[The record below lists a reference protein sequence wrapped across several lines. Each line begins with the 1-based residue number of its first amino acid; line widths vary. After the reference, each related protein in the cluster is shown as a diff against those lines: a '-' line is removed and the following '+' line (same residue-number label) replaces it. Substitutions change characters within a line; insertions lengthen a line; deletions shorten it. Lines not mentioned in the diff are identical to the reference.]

1 MIASTLLAMGLSA
14 SLAASLPASSVSQAK
29 AALLESHGEVQ
40 RARIERGV
48 DQAASLWRASDGDGE
63 AFVAFA
69 KENFASDPKVLDGL
83 LVRFEE
89 NLESLDGHM
98 LEIGR
103 DLSRRTVIEMGPIL
117 PVDRLFGAWEPAAH
131 VGEDLFAQ
139 KIAFV
144 ALLNF
149 PLSTLEERL
158 DKGGAWTRRQWAESR
173 LARRFETRVP
183 ADVQQGIAKA
193 YADAELYIAE
203 YNVWMHHVVDAKG
216 TRLWPKGLKL
226 LSHWNLRD
234 EIKANYA
241 AKDGLP
247 KQRLVARVM
256 DRIVTQTIPA
266 AVVDNPTVDWDPVTN
281 AVTAAPP
288 AEVETGGRPKSVSA
302 EREPDTRYARLLAC
316 YRAARAADPYSPTE
330 PTLMRRR
337 FDVDRE
343 IPEAR
348 VEALFTGIL
357 TSPLVPR
364 VAAVIEKRL
373 GRRLEPFD
381 VWYDG
386 FRPRADHPE
395 AELDAL
401 TRARYP
407 TADAYK
413 ADLPRLFEGL
423 GFTKDKARW
432 LADRIVVDP
441 SRGSGHALGAQRK
454 GDFPHLRTRVE
465 PGGMDYKGYNIAV
478 HEMGHNVEQLFS
490 LYEVD
495 HWLLAGVPNN
505 AFTEALAFVFQA
517 RDLELL
523 GLPAPGVGAKRL
535 KALNELWQ
543 TWEIAGPALVDMRVW
558 HWMYDHPDATP
569 AALKDAA
576 VAISRDVWNR
586 YYAPVLGGKDATLPG
601 IYSHMVGYFL
611 YLPDYV
617 LGHLIA
623 NQVEERFEK
632 SGRPLGE
639 EFERVAKFGS
649 LTPDLW
655 MKNATGEPL
664 SAAPMFRAAE
674 AALETE
680 EKK

>member
-1 MIASTLLAMGLSA
+1 MIASTLFAMGLSA
-14 SLAASLPASSVSQAK
+14 LAASLPASTVSQAK
-29 AALLESHGEVQ
+29 TGLLGMHGEAQ

-48 DQAASLWRASDGDGE
+48 DQAASLWRAADGDGA
-63 AFVAFA
+63 AFALFA
-69 KENFASDPKVLDGL
+69 KENFASDPQILDGL
-83 LVRFEE
+83 LLRFEE

-103 DLSRRTVIEMGPIL
+103 DLSRRTVVETGPIL
-117 PVDRLFGAWEPAAH
+117 PVDRLFGAWEPSAH
-131 VGEDLFAQ
+131 ASEDLFAQ

-158 DKGGAWTRRQWAESR
+158 EKGEAWSRRRWAEAR
-173 LARRFETRVP
+173 LAHRFETRVP
-183 ADVQQGIAKA
+183 ADVAQGIAKA
-193 YADAELYIAE
+193 AADAELYIAE

-241 AKDGLP
+241 SKDGLA
-247 KQRLVARVM
+247 KQRVIAKVM

-266 AVVDNPTVDWDPVTN
+266 SVVDNPTVDWDPFTN
-281 AVTAAPP
+281 AVAAAPA
-288 AEVETGGRPKSVSA
+288 AEVETGGRPKRAAA
-302 EREPDTRYARLLAC
+302 EREPDTRYERLLAC
-316 YRAARAADPYSPTE
+316 FRAARAADPYSPTE
-330 PTLMRRR
+330 PTLIRRR

-343 IPEAR
+343 IPEPR
-348 VEALFTGIL
+348 VEALFTEIL
-357 TSPLVPR
+357 TSPLIPR
-364 VAAVIEKRL
+364 IAAVIEKRL

-386 FRPRADHPE
+386 FRPRAQHPE

-401 TRARYP
+401 TKAKYP
-407 TADAYK
+407 TAEAYK

-423 GFTKDKARW
+423 GFTSAKAHW

-495 HWLLAGVPNN
+495 HWLLAGVPNT

-517 RDLELL
+517 RDLTLL
-523 GLPAPGVGAKRL
+523 GLPGPGAEAKSL

-569 AALKDAA
+569 VALRDAA
-576 VAISRDVWNR
+576 VAISREVWNR
-586 YYAPVLGGKDATLPG
+586 YYAAVLGGRDATLPG
-601 IYSHMVGYFL
+601 IYSHMVGYYL

-623 NQVEERFEK
+623 NQVEESFEK

-639 EFERVAKFGS
+639 EFERVARYGS
-649 LTPDLW
+649 VTPDLW
-655 MKNATGEPL
+655 MKNATGAPL
-664 SAAPMFRAAE
+664 SAKPMFRAAE
-674 AALETE
+674 TALEAE
-680 EKK
+680 GKK

>member
-1 MIASTLLAMGLSA
+1 MIATTLLAAVLSA
-14 SLAASLPASSVSQAK
+14 SALSQARS
-29 AALLESHGEVQ
+29 ALLALHGEAQ
-40 RARIERGV
+40 RARITRGV
-48 DQAASLWRASDGDGE
+48 DQAAALWRATDGDGD

-69 KENFASDPKVLDGL
+69 KENFASDPAVLDGL
-83 LVRFEE
+83 LLRFEE

-98 LEIGR
+98 AEINR

-117 PVDRLFGAWEPAAH
+117 PVDRLFGAWDPAAH
-131 VGEDLFAQ
+131 AGEDLFAQ

-149 PLSTLEERL
+149 PLSTLAERL
-158 DKGGAWTRRQWAESR
+158 ENGSAWSRRQWAEAR
-173 LARRFETRVP
+173 LAGRFETRVP
-183 ADVQQGIAKA
+183 ADVAQGIAKA

-203 YNVWMHHVVDAKG
+203 YNVWMHHVRDG
-216 TRLWPKGLKL
+216 NGRRPWPKGVKF

-241 AKDGLP
+241 SKDGLP
-247 KQRLVARVM
+247 KQRLVAKVM

-266 AVVDNPTVDWDPVTN
+266 AVVDNPAVDWDPFTN

-288 AEVETGGRPKSVSA
+288 SEVESGGRPKPASP
-302 EREPDTRYARLLAC
+302 EREPDTRYARLLEC
-316 YRAARAADPYSPTE
+316 YRAARAADPYAPTE
-330 PTLMRRR
+330 PTLVRRR

-348 VEALFTGIL
+348 VEALFGEIL
-357 TSPLVPR
+357 ASPLVPR
-364 VAAVIEKRL
+364 IAAVIGKRL
-373 GRRLEPFD
+373 GRKLEPFD

-386 FRPRADHPE
+386 FRPRAQHPE

-401 TRARYP
+401 TRKRYP
-407 TADAYK
+407 TAEAYK

-423 GFTKDKARW
+423 GFTSEKARW
-432 LADRIVVDP
+432 LAERIVVDP
-441 SRGSGHALGAQRK
+441 ARGSGHALGARMK

-495 HWLLAGVPNN
+495 HWLLSGVPNN

-523 GLPAPGVGAKRL
+523 GLPGPGAEAKRL

-558 HWMYDHPDATP
+558 HWMYDHPEATP
-569 AALKDAA
+569 AALKDAT

-623 NQVEERFEK
+623 NQVEERFEQ

-655 MKNATGEPL
+655 MMNATGERL
-664 SAAPMFRAAE
+664 SAGPMFRAAE
-674 AALETE
+674 AALESE

>member
-1 MIASTLLAMGLSA
+1 MITSTLLAVALSA
-14 SLAASLPASSVSQAK
+14 AAVTQAK
-29 AALLESHGEVQ
+29 SALLEMHGEAQ

-48 DQAASLWRASDGDGE
+48 DQAASLWRVSDGDAA

-69 KENFASDPKVLDGL
+69 KENFTSDPKTLDALFG
-83 LVRFEE
+83 RFEA

-98 LEIGR
+98 HEIGR
-103 DLSRRTVIEMGPIL
+103 DLASQTVIERGPIL

-131 VGEDLFAQ
+131 VSEDLFEQ

-158 DKGGAWTRRQWAESR
+158 GKGDGWTRRQWAEAR
-173 LARRFETRVP
+173 LAQRFESRVP
-183 ADVQQGIAKA
+183 ADVAQGVAKA

-203 YNVWMHHVVDAKG
+203 YNVWMHHLVDEKG
-216 TRLWPKGLKL
+216 VRLWPKGLKL

-241 AKDGLP
+241 DAGPDALARQRTIAK
-247 KQRLVARVM
+247 VM

-266 AVVDNPTVDWDPVTN
+266 AVVDNPSVDWNPFTN
-281 AVTAAPP
+281 AVAAAPA
-288 AEVETGGRPKSVSA
+288 AEVEDRGRKALKADPA
-302 EREPDTRYARLLAC
+302 PEPDTRYARLLQC
-316 YRAARAADPYSPTE
+316 FTAAKAADPYHPTE
-330 PTLMRRR
+330 PTLIRRR

-348 VEALFTGIL
+348 VEALFTEIL
-357 TSPLVPR
+357 SSPLVPR

-386 FRPRADHPE
+386 FRPRAAYPE
-395 AELDAL
+395 AQLDAL
-401 TRARYP
+401 TKKKYP
-407 TADAYK
+407 TADSYK
-413 ADLPRLFEGL
+413 ADLPRLFADL
-423 GFTKDKARW
+423 GFTPEKARW

-441 SRGSGHALGAQRK
+441 SRGSGHALGAERR
-454 GDFPHLRTRVE
+454 GDLPHLRTRVE

-495 HWLLAGVPNN
+495 DWLLRGVPNT

-517 RDLELL
+517 RDLTLL
-523 GLPAPGVGAKRL
+523 GLPGPDAEAKRL

-543 TWEIAGPALVDMRVW
+543 TWEITGPAFVDMKVW

-569 AALKDAA
+569 AALREAT
-576 VAISRDVWNR
+576 VAISREVWNR

-601 IYSHMVGYFL
+601 IYSHMVGYSL

-623 NQVEERFEK
+623 NQVEERFAT
-632 SGRPLGE
+632 SGKPLGE
-639 EFERVAKFGS
+639 EFERVARFGS
-649 LTPDLW
+649 VTPDLW

-664 SAAPMFRAAE
+664 SAAPLFRGAERALAAGR
-674 AALETE
+674 
-680 EKK
+680 

>member
-1 MIASTLLAMGLSA
+1 MIASTLLAAVLSA
-14 SLAASLPASSVSQAK
+14 SVLSQATTE
-29 AALLESHGEVQ
+29 LVQMHGESQ
-40 RARIERGV
+40 RPRVTRGV
-48 DQAASLWRASDGDGE
+48 DQAASLWRASDGDGD

-83 LVRFEE
+83 LERFEE

-98 LEIGR
+98 HEIGR
-103 DLSRRTVIEMGPIL
+103 DLARRTVIETGPIL
-117 PVDRLFGAWEPAAH
+117 PVDRLFGAWDPAAH
-131 VGEDLFAQ
+131 AGEDLFAQ

-158 DKGGAWTRRQWAESR
+158 GKGGDWTRKQWAEAR
-173 LARRFETRVP
+173 LASRFETRIP
-183 ADVQQGIAKA
+183 ADVRQGLSQAE
-193 YADAELYIAE
+193 ADAELYIAQ

-216 TRLWPKGLKL
+216 ARLWTKGLKL

-241 AKDGLP
+241 SKDGFA
-247 KQRLVARVM
+247 KQRAIAKVM

-266 AVVDNPTVDWDPVTN
+266 AAVDNPAVDWDPFTN
-281 AVTAAPP
+281 AVTPAPP
-288 AEVETGGRPKSVSA
+288 SEVEAGGRPKSA
-302 EREPDTRYARLLAC
+302 GGEREPDTRYARLLAC
-316 YRAARAADPYSPTE
+316 FKAARAVDPYTPVTPS
-330 PTLMRRR
+330 LIRRR
-337 FDVDRE
+337 FEVDRE

-348 VEALFTGIL
+348 VEALFTEIL
-357 TSPLVPR
+357 TSPLIPR
-364 VAAVIEKRL
+364 IASVIQKRL

-386 FRPRADHPE
+386 FRPRSQYPE

-401 TRARYP
+401 TKARYP
-407 TADAYK
+407 SAAAYK
-413 ADLPRLFEGL
+413 ADMPRLFAGL
-423 GFTKDKARW
+423 GFTSEKARW

-441 SRGSGHALGAQRK
+441 ARGSGHAMPAVRK
-454 GDFPHLRTRVE
+454 GDVPHLRTRVE

-495 HWLLAGVPNN
+495 HWLLSRVPNT

-523 GLPAPGVGAKRL
+523 GLPGPDAEAKRL

-569 AALKDAA
+569 AALKDAT

-586 YYAPVLGGKDATLPG
+586 YYAPVLGGRDATLPG

-623 NQVEERFEK
+623 NQVEEHFEK

-639 EFERVAKFGS
+639 EFERVARFGS
-649 LTPDLW
+649 VTPDLW
-655 MKNATGEPL
+655 MKNATGGPL
-664 SAAPMFRAAE
+664 SARPMFRAAE
-674 AALETE
+674 AALEA

>member
-1 MIASTLLAMGLSA
+1 MIASTLFAMGLSA
-14 SLAASLPASSVSQAK
+14 LAASLPAPAVSQAK
-29 AALLESHGEVQ
+29 AELLGKHGEAQ
-40 RARIERGV
+40 RARIDRGV
-48 DQAASLWRASDGDGE
+48 EQAASLWRAGDGDGA

-69 KENFASDPKVLDGL
+69 KENFASDPQVLDGL
-83 LVRFEE
+83 LLRFEE

-98 LEIGR
+98 HEIGR
-103 DLSRRTVIEMGPIL
+103 DLSRRTVIETGPIL

-131 VGEDLFAQ
+131 VAEDVFEQ

-158 DKGGAWTRRQWAESR
+158 ERGDAWTRRQWAEAR

-183 ADVQQGIAKA
+183 ADVAQGIAKA

-216 TRLWPKGLKL
+216 ARLWPKGLKL

-241 AKDGLP
+241 SKDGLAR
-247 KQRLVARVM
+247 QRVIAKVM

-266 AVVDNPTVDWDPVTN
+266 AVVDNPTVDWDPFTN
-281 AVTAAPP
+281 VVTAAPA
-288 AEVETGGRPKSVSA
+288 AEVETGGRPKPAGA
-302 EREPDTRYARLLAC
+302 EREPDTRYERLLAC
-316 YRAARAADPYSPTE
+316 YRAAHAADPYSPSE
-330 PTLMRRR
+330 PTLIRRR

-348 VEALFTGIL
+348 VEALFTEIL
-357 TSPLVPR
+357 TSPLIPR
-364 VAAVIEKRL
+364 IASVIEKRL

-386 FRPRADHPE
+386 FRPRAQHPE
-395 AELDAL
+395 SELDAL
-401 TRARYP
+401 TKAKYP

-423 GFTKDKARW
+423 GFTRDKARW

-441 SRGSGHALGAQRK
+441 SRGSGHALGAERK

-517 RDLELL
+517 RDLQLL
-523 GLPAPGVGAKRL
+523 GLPGPGVEAKSL

-543 TWEIAGPALVDMRVW
+543 TLEIAGPALVDMRVW

-569 AALKDAA
+569 AALKDAT
-576 VAISRDVWNR
+576 VAISREVWNR
-586 YYAPVLGGKDATLPG
+586 FYAPVLGGKDATLPG

-623 NQVEERFEK
+623 NQVEESFEK

-639 EFERVAKFGS
+639 EFERVARYGS
-649 LTPDLW
+649 VTPDLW
-655 MKNATGEPL
+655 MKNATGAPL
-664 SAAPMFRAAE
+664 SAKPMFRAAE
-674 AALETE
+674 TALEAE
-680 EKK
+680 GKK

>member
-1 MIASTLLAMGLSA
+1 MISATLIVAVLSA
-14 SLAASLPASSVSQAK
+14 SAVSQAK
-29 AALLESHGEVQ
+29 TELLGVHGESQ

-48 DQAASLWRASDGDGE
+48 DQTASLWRASDGDGA
-63 AFVAFA
+63 AFALFA

-98 LEIGR
+98 AEIGR

-117 PVDRLFGAWEPAAH
+117 PVDRLFGAWEPSSH

-149 PLSTLEERL
+149 PLSTLEERIE
-158 DKGGAWTRRQWAESR
+158 KGGTWTRRQWAEAR

-183 ADVQQGIAKA
+183 ADVAQGLTQA

-203 YNVWMHHVVDAKG
+203 YNVFMHHVVDAKG

-241 AKDGLP
+241 AKDGFA
-247 KQRLVARVM
+247 KQRVVAKVM

-266 AVVDNPTVDWDPVTN
+266 AVVDNPAVDWDPFTN

-288 AEVETGGRPKSVSA
+288 AEVEAGGRHKPA
-302 EREPDTRYARLLAC
+302 GGEREPDTRYERLLAC
-316 YRAARAADPYSPTE
+316 FRAARAADPYSPTE
-330 PTLMRRR
+330 PTLIRRR

-348 VEALFTGIL
+348 VEALFTEIL
-357 TSPLVPR
+357 TSPLIPR
-364 VAAVIEKRL
+364 IAAVIEKRL
-373 GRRLEPFD
+373 GRKLEPFD

-386 FRPRADHPE
+386 FRPRAEHSE
-395 AELDAL
+395 GELDAL
-401 TRARYP
+401 TKARYP
-407 TADAYK
+407 TAEAYK
-413 ADLPRLFEGL
+413 TDLPRLFEGL

-454 GDFPHLRTRVE
+454 GDLPHLRTRVE

-495 HWLLAGVPNN
+495 HWLLAGVPNA

-517 RDLELL
+517 RDLQLL
-523 GLPAPGVGAKRL
+523 GLAAPGAESKRL
-535 KALNELWQ
+535 RALNELWQ

-639 EFERVAKFGS
+639 EFERVSKFGS
-649 LTPDLW
+649 VTPDLW

-664 SAAPMFRAAE
+664 SVRPMFRAAE
-674 AALETE
+674 AALEA

>member
-1 MIASTLLAMGLSA
+1 MIVSTLLAVALSA
-14 SLAASLPASSVSQAK
+14 SSASQAK
-29 AALLESHGEVQ
+29 ADLLAAHGEAQ

-48 DQAASLWRASDGDGE
+48 DQAASLWRAADGDGA

-69 KENFASDPKVLDGL
+69 RENFASDPKVLDGL
-83 LVRFEE
+83 LLRFEE
-89 NLESLDGHM
+89 NLESLDGYM
-98 LEIGR
+98 LEVGR
-103 DLSRRTVIEMGPIL
+103 DLSRRTVIEMGPIF

-131 VGEDLFAQ
+131 TGEDLFAQ

-158 DKGGAWTRRQWAESR
+158 DEGGTWTRRQWAESR

-183 ADVQQGIAKA
+183 ADVAQGIAKA

-241 AKDGLP
+241 SKDGFG
-247 KQRLVARVM
+247 KQRLIAKVM

-266 AVVDNPTVDWDPVTN
+266 AVVDNPTVDWDPFTN
-281 AVTAAPP
+281 AVTAVPA
-288 AEVETGGRPKSVSA
+288 AEVEPGGRPKPPAA
-302 EREPDTRYARLLAC
+302 EREPDTRYERLLAC
-316 YRAARAADPYSPTE
+316 FRAARAADPFAPTA
-330 PTLMRRR
+330 PTLVRRR

-348 VEALFTGIL
+348 VEAMFTEIL
-357 TSPLVPR
+357 TSPLIPR
-364 VAAVIEKRL
+364 IAAVIEKRL
-373 GRRLEPFD
+373 GRKLEPFD

-386 FRPRADHPE
+386 FRTRAAYPE
-395 AELDAL
+395 GTLDAL
-401 TRARYP
+401 TKKKYP
-407 TADAYK
+407 TAEAYK

-423 GFTKDKARW
+423 GFTGSKARW

-454 GDFPHLRTRVE
+454 GDVPHLRTRVE

-495 HWLLAGVPNN
+495 HWLLAGVPNT

-517 RDLELL
+517 RDLTLL
-523 GLPAPGVGAKRL
+523 GLPGPDADAKRL

-569 AALKDAA
+569 SALKDAT

-632 SGRPLGE
+632 SGKPLGE

-649 LTPDLW
+649 VTPDLW
-655 MKNATGEPL
+655 MKNATGEAL
-664 SAAPMFRAAE
+664 SARPMFRAAE
-674 AALETE
+674 AALEAE
-680 EKK
+680 GKK

>member
-1 MIASTLLAMGLSA
+1 MIASALLALVLS
-14 SLAASLPASSVSQAK
+14 ASSVSQAK
-29 AALLESHGEVQ
+29 TELLKLHGEAQ
-40 RARIERGV
+40 RGRIERGV
-48 DQAASLWRASDGDGE
+48 GQAASLWRAADGDGD

-69 KENFASDPKVLDGL
+69 KENFSSDPQVLDGL
-83 LVRFEE
+83 LQRFEE

-117 PVDRLFGAWEPAAH
+117 PVDRLFGAWEPSAH
-131 VGEDLFAQ
+131 VPEDFFAQ

-158 DKGGAWTRRQWAESR
+158 EKGDTWTRRQWAEAR
-173 LARRFETRVP
+173 LAHRFETRVP
-183 ADVQQGIAKA
+183 AEVQQGIAQA
-193 YADAELYIAE
+193 AADAELYIAE
-203 YNVWMHHVVDAKG
+203 YNVWMHHLVDAKG

-241 AKDGLP
+241 STDGLA
-247 KQRLVARVM
+247 KQRVIAKVM

-266 AVVDNPTVDWDPVTN
+266 AVVDNPAVDWDPFTN
-281 AVTAAPP
+281 AVSPAPVS
-288 AEVETGGRPKSVSA
+288 EVETGGRPKPAAA
-302 EREPDTRYARLLAC
+302 EREPDTRYAQLLAC
-316 YRAARAADPYSPTE
+316 YRAARAADPYVPTE

-348 VEALFTGIL
+348 VEALFTEIL

-364 VAAVIEKRL
+364 IAAVIEKRL
-373 GRRLEPFD
+373 GRPLEPFD

-386 FRPRADHPE
+386 FRPRAQHPE

-401 TRARYP
+401 TRAKYP
-407 TADAYK
+407 TAEAYK

-423 GFTKDKARW
+423 GFTPEKAHW

-495 HWLLAGVPNN
+495 HWLLAGVPNT

-517 RDLELL
+517 RDLQLL
-523 GLPAPGVGAKRL
+523 GLPGPDAGEKRL

-558 HWMYDHPDATP
+558 HWMYAHPGATP
-569 AALKDAA
+569 AALKDAT
-576 VAISRDVWNR
+576 VSISRDVWNR
-586 YYAPVLGGKDATLPG
+586 YYAAVLGGRDATLPG

-639 EFERVAKFGS
+639 EFERVARYGS
-649 LTPDLW
+649 VTPDLW

-664 SAAPMFRAAE
+664 SAKPVFRAAE
-674 AALETE
+674 AALAAER
-680 EKK
+680 K

>member
-1 MIASTLLAMGLSA
+1 MFAPILLAAALSA
-14 SLAASLPASSVSQAK
+14 SAVSDAK
-29 AALLESHGEVQ
+29 AALLAAHGEAQ

-48 DQAASLWRASDGDGE
+48 DQAASLWRAEDGDGA

-69 KENFASDPKVLDGL
+69 KEHFASDPKVLDGL
-83 LVRFEE
+83 LERFEE

-98 LEIGR
+98 HEISR
-103 DLSRRTVIEMGPIL
+103 DLSRRTVVETGPIL
-117 PVDRLFGAWEPAAH
+117 PVDRLFGAWEPNAH
-131 VGEDLFAQ
+131 VSEDLFRA
-139 KIAFV
+139 KIAFA

-149 PLSTLEERL
+149 PASTLAERL
-158 DKGGAWTRRQWAESR
+158 EKGGTWSRRQWAETR

-183 ADVQQGIAKA
+183 ADVAQGIAKA
-193 YADAELYIAE
+193 AADAELYIAE
-203 YNVWMHHVVDAKG
+203 YNVWMHHVLDANG

-234 EIKANYA
+234 EIKADYA
-241 AKDGLP
+241 EKDGFR
-247 KQRLVARVM
+247 KQRLVAKVM

-266 AVVDNPTVDWDPVTN
+266 AVVDNPSVDWDPFTN
-281 AVTAAPP
+281 AVTQAPA
-288 AEVETGGRPKSVSA
+288 AEVEDRGRKALKASSA
-302 EREPDTRYARLLAC
+302 PEPDTRYARLLEC
-316 YRAARAADPYSPTE
+316 FRAAKAADPYTPATPS
-330 PTLMRRR
+330 LVRRR
-337 FDVDRE
+337 FEVDRE

-348 VEALFTGIL
+348 VEAIFTEIL
-357 TSPLVPR
+357 SSPLIPR
-364 VAAVIEKRL
+364 IAAVIEKRL

-386 FRPRADHPE
+386 FRARAQYPE
-395 AELDAL
+395 SQLDAL
-401 TRARYP
+401 TKAKYP
-407 TADAYK
+407 TAEAYHR
-413 ADLPRLFEGL
+413 DMPRLFAGL
-423 GFTKDKARW
+423 GFTPEKARW
-432 LADRIVVDP
+432 LAERIVVDP
-441 SRGSGHALGAQRK
+441 SRGSGHALGAERK
-454 GDFPHLRTRVE
+454 GDLPHLRTRVE

-523 GLPAPGVGAKRL
+523 GLPAPGPEVRRV

-543 TWEIAGPALVDMRVW
+543 TWEIAGPAVVDMRVW
-558 HWMYDHPDATP
+558 RWMYAHPEATP
-569 AALKDAA
+569 AELRAA
-576 VAISRDVWNR
+576 TVAISRDVWNR
-586 YYAPVLGGKDATLPG
+586 WYAPVLGGKDATLPG
-601 IYSHMVGYFL
+601 IYSHMIGYFL

-623 NQVEERFEK
+623 NQVEERFAT

-664 SAAPMFRAAE
+664 SPAPLFRAAE
-674 AALETE
+674 AALAAGN
-680 EKK
+680 

>member
-1 MIASTLLAMGLSA
+1 MIASTLFAMALS
-14 SLAASLPASSVSQAK
+14 ASSVSQAK
-29 AALLESHGEVQ
+29 TELLGMHGEPQ
-40 RARIERGV
+40 RSRIERGV
-48 DQAASLWRASDGDGE
+48 DQAASLWRASDGDGA

-69 KENFASDPKVLDGL
+69 KENFASDPGVLDGL
-83 LVRFEE
+83 LLRFEE

-98 LEIGR
+98 HEIGR

-131 VGEDLFAQ
+131 AGEDLFEQ

-158 DKGGAWTRRQWAESR
+158 EKGDAWTRRQWAEAR

-183 ADVQQGIAKA
+183 ADVAQGIAKA

-241 AKDGLP
+241 SKDGL
-247 KQRLVARVM
+247 QRQRVLAKVM

-266 AVVDNPTVDWDPVTN
+266 SAVDNPAVDWDPFTN
-281 AVTAAPP
+281 AVTAAP
-288 AEVETGGRPKSVSA
+288 ASEVEAGGRPKPAAA
-302 EREPDTRYARLLAC
+302 EREPDTRYERLLEC

-343 IPEAR
+343 VPEAR
-348 VEALFTGIL
+348 VEALFTEIL
-357 TSPLVPR
+357 SSPLIPR
-364 VAAVIEKRL
+364 IASVIEKRL

-386 FRPRADHPE
+386 FRPRAQHPE
-395 AELDAL
+395 PELDAL
-401 TRARYP
+401 TRAKYP
-407 TADAYK
+407 TAEAYK

-423 GFTKDKARW
+423 GFTRDKARW

-441 SRGSGHALGAQRK
+441 SRGSGHALGAEMK

-517 RDLELL
+517 RDLQLL
-523 GLPAPGVGAKRL
+523 GLPGPGAEAKNL

-569 AALKDAA
+569 AALKNAT
-576 VAISRDVWNR
+576 VGISRDVWNR

-639 EFERVAKFGS
+639 EFERVARYGS
-649 LTPDLW
+649 VSPDLW
-655 MKNATGEPL
+655 MKNATGAPL
-664 SAAPMFRAAE
+664 SARPMFRAAE
-674 AALETE
+674 AALEAE
-680 EKK
+680 GKK

>member
-1 MIASTLLAMGLSA
+1 MIASTLLAMVLSA
-14 SLAASLPASSVSQAK
+14 TSVSQAK
-29 AALLESHGEVQ
+29 TELLQLHGDAQ

-48 DQAASLWRASDGDGE
+48 DQAASLWRASDGNGE

-69 KENFASDPKVLDGL
+69 KENFASDPQVLDGL
-83 LVRFEE
+83 LERFEE

-117 PVDRLFGAWEPAAH
+117 PVDRLFGAWDPAAH

-158 DKGGAWTRRQWAESR
+158 EKGDTWTRRQWAEAR
-173 LARRFETRVP
+173 LTRRFETRVP
-183 ADVQQGIAKA
+183 AEVTQGIAQA
-193 YADAELYIAE
+193 AADAELYIAR
-203 YNVWMHHVVDAKG
+203 YNIWMHHVVDAKG
-216 TRLWPKGLKL
+216 TRPWPKGLKL

-241 AKDGLP
+241 SRDGLA
-247 KQRLVARVM
+247 KQRLVAKIM

-266 AVVDNPTVDWDPVTN
+266 AVVDNPGVDWDPFTN
-281 AVTAAPP
+281 AVRAAPP
-288 AEVETGGRPKSVSA
+288 SEVEAGGRPKPA
-302 EREPDTRYARLLAC
+302 GDEREPDTRYARLLEC

-330 PTLMRRR
+330 PTLIRRR

-348 VEALFTGIL
+348 VEALFKEIL

-364 VAAVIEKRL
+364 IAAVIEKRL

-386 FRPRADHPE
+386 FRPRAQHPE
-395 AELDAL
+395 AELDAR
-401 TRARYP
+401 TRAKYP
-407 TADAYK
+407 TAEAYK

-423 GFTKDKARW
+423 GFTSEKAHW

-441 SRGSGHALGAQRK
+441 ARGSGHAMPATRR

-495 HWLLAGVPNN
+495 HWLLAGVPNT

-523 GLPAPGVGAKRL
+523 GLPGPGAEARSL

-558 HWMYDHPDATP
+558 HWMYEHPDATP
-569 AALKDAA
+569 AALKDAT

-586 YYAPVLGGKDATLPG
+586 YYAAVLGGRDATLPG

-623 NQVEERFEK
+623 NQIEERFEK

-639 EFERVAKFGS
+639 EFERVARFGS
-649 LTPDLW
+649 VTPDLW
-655 MKNATGEPL
+655 MKNATGEAL
-664 SAAPMFRAAE
+664 SPRSMFRAAE
-674 AALETE
+674 AALEAE
-680 EKK
+680 GKQ

>member
-1 MIASTLLAMGLSA
+1 MIASTLLAAVLSA
-14 SLAASLPASSVSQAK
+14 STLSQAK
-29 AALLESHGEVQ
+29 TELIQMHGEGQ
-40 RARIERGV
+40 RARITRGV
-48 DQAASLWRASDGDGE
+48 DQAASLWRASDGDAN

-69 KENFASDPKVLDGL
+69 KENFASDPKVLDEL
-83 LVRFEE
+83 FVRFEE

-103 DLSRRTVIEMGPIL
+103 DLARRTVIEMGPIL
-117 PVDRLFGAWEPAAH
+117 PLDRLFGAWDPAAH
-131 VGEDLFAQ
+131 AGEDFFAQ

-158 DKGGAWTRRQWAESR
+158 EKGDAWTRRQWAEAR
-173 LARRFETRVP
+173 LASRFETRIP
-183 ADVQQGIAKA
+183 ADVRQGLSQAE
-193 YADAELYIAE
+193 ADAELYVAE

-241 AKDGLP
+241 SKDGFA
-247 KQRLVARVM
+247 KQRVIAKVM
-256 DRIVTQTIPA
+256 DRIVTQTIPET
-266 AVVDNPTVDWDPVTN
+266 VIDNPAVDWDPFTN

-288 AEVETGGRPKSVSA
+288 SEAEAGGRPKPAGA

-316 YRAARAADPYSPTE
+316 FRAARAVDPYTPVTPS
-330 PTLMRRR
+330 LIRRR
-337 FDVDRE
+337 FEVNRE

-348 VEALFTGIL
+348 VEALFTEIL
-357 TSPLVPR
+357 TSPLIPR
-364 VAAVIEKRL
+364 IAAVIRKRL
-373 GRRLEPFD
+373 GRPLEPFD

-386 FRPRADHPE
+386 FRPRAQYPE
-395 AELDAL
+395 AELDRRTKAK
-401 TRARYP
+401 YP

-413 ADLPRLFEGL
+413 ADMPRLFEGL
-423 GFTKDKARW
+423 GFSPDKARW

-441 SRGSGHALGAQRK
+441 ARGSGHAMPAARK
-454 GDFPHLRTRVE
+454 GDVPHLRTRVE

-495 HWLLAGVPNN
+495 HWLLAGVPNT

-517 RDLELL
+517 RDLALL
-523 GLPAPGVGAKRL
+523 GLPGPDAEAKRL

-543 TWEIAGPALVDMRVW
+543 TWEITGPALVDMRVW

-569 AALKDAA
+569 GALREAA

-586 YYAPVLGGKDATLPG
+586 YYAPVLGGRDATLPG
-601 IYSHMVGYFL
+601 IYSHMVGSFL

-617 LGHLIA
+617 LGHVIA

-639 EFERVAKFGS
+639 EFERVARYGS
-649 LTPDLW
+649 VTPDLW

-664 SAAPMFRAAE
+664 SAKPLFRAAE
-674 AALETE
+674 TALATE
-680 EKK
+680 KEK

>member
-1 MIASTLLAMGLSA
+1 
-14 SLAASLPASSVSQAK
+14 
-29 AALLESHGEVQ
+29 
-40 RARIERGV
+40 
-48 DQAASLWRASDGDGE
+48 
-63 AFVAFA
+63 
-69 KENFASDPKVLDGL
+69 
-83 LVRFEE
+83 
-89 NLESLDGHM
+89 
-98 LEIGR
+98 
-103 DLSRRTVIEMGPIL
+103 
-117 PVDRLFGAWEPAAH
+117 
-131 VGEDLFAQ
+131 
-139 KIAFV
+139 
-144 ALLNF
+144 
-149 PLSTLEERL
+149 
-158 DKGGAWTRRQWAESR
+158 
-173 LARRFETRVP
+173 
-183 ADVQQGIAKA
+183 
-193 YADAELYIAE
+193 
-203 YNVWMHHVVDAKG
+203 
-216 TRLWPKGLKL
+216 
-226 LSHWNLRD
+226 
-234 EIKANYA
+234 
-241 AKDGLP
+241 
-247 KQRLVARVM
+247 
-256 DRIVTQTIPA
+256 
-266 AVVDNPTVDWDPVTN
+266 VDWDPFTN
-281 AVTAAPP
+281 AVTPAPSS
-288 AEVETGGRPKSVSA
+288 EVETGGRPKPPGA

-316 YRAARAADPYSPTE
+316 FKAARAVDPHTPVTPS
-330 PTLMRRR
+330 LIRRR
-337 FDVDRE
+337 FEVDRE

-348 VEALFTGIL
+348 VEALFTEIL

-364 VAAVIEKRL
+364 IAAMIQTRL

-386 FRPRADHPE
+386 FRPRAKYPE

-401 TRARYP
+401 TKKKYP
-407 TADAYK
+407 TAEAYR
-413 ADLPRLFEGL
+413 ADMPRLFEGL
-423 GFTKDKARW
+423 GFTSQKARW
-432 LADRIVVDP
+432 LADHIVVDP
-441 SRGSGHALGAQRK
+441 ARGSGHAMPAVRK
-454 GDFPHLRTRVE
+454 GDVPHLRTRVP

-495 HWLLAGVPNN
+495 HWLLSRVPNT

-523 GLPAPGVGAKRL
+523 GLPGPNAEAKRL

-569 AALKDAA
+569 AALKEAT

-639 EFERVAKFGS
+639 EFERVARYGNV
-649 LTPDLW
+649 TPDLW

-664 SAAPMFRAAE
+664 SARPLFRAAE
-674 AALETE
+674 TVLDA

>member
-1 MIASTLLAMGLSA
+1 MGLLASPPAALPPA
-14 SLAASLPASSVSQAK
+14 SLSLAK
-29 AALLESHGEVQ
+29 AALLETHGAAQ

-48 DQAASLWRASDGDGE
+48 DQAASLWRASDGDPA
-63 AFVAFA
+63 AFVSFA
-69 KENFASDPKVLDGL
+69 KENFASDPQVLEGL
-83 LVRFEE
+83 LLRFEE

-158 DKGGAWTRRQWAESR
+158 EKGGAWTRRQWAESR

-183 ADVQQGIAKA
+183 ADVSQGIAQA
-193 YADAELYIAE
+193 AADAELYIAR

-241 AKDGLP
+241 TKDGLP
-247 KQRLVARVM
+247 KQRLVAKVM

-281 AVTAAPP
+281 VVTAAPS
-288 AEVETGGRPKSVSA
+288 AEVETGGRPKPASG

-330 PTLMRRR
+330 PTLMSRR

-343 IPEAR
+343 IAEQR
-348 VEALFTGIL
+348 VESLFTQIL
-357 TSPLVPR
+357 SSPLIPR
-364 VAAVIEKRL
+364 IASVIQKRL

-386 FRPRADHPE
+386 FRPRAEHAE

-401 TRARYP
+401 TRAKYP
-407 TADAYK
+407 TAEAYK

-423 GFTKDKARW
+423 GFTRDKARW
-432 LADRIVVDP
+432 LAGTDRRRP
-441 SRGSGHALGAQRK
+441 LAR
-454 GDFPHLRTRVE
+454 LR
-465 PGGMDYKGYNIAV
+465 
-478 HEMGHNVEQLFS
+478 
-490 LYEVD
+490 
-495 HWLLAGVPNN
+495 
-505 AFTEALAFVFQA
+505 A
-517 RDLELL
+517 RARRPDERR
-523 GLPAPGVGAKRL
+523 LPAPAYARRAGRHGLQGLQHRRPRDGPQRRAALLALRGGPLAPRGRPEQRVHGGARVRL
-535 KALNELWQ
+535 P
-543 TWEIAGPALVDMRVW
+543 GPRPRAPRPEGPRRRR
-558 HWMYDHPDATP
+558 PDAQG
-569 AALKDAA
+569 AERALA
-576 VAISRDVWNR
+576 DVGDR
-586 YYAPVLGGKDATLPG
+586 GVRRSST
-601 IYSHMVGYFL
+601 
-611 YLPDYV
+611 
-617 LGHLIA
+617 
-623 NQVEERFEK
+623 
-632 SGRPLGE
+632 
-639 EFERVAKFGS
+639 
-649 LTPDLW
+649 
-655 MKNATGEPL
+655 
-664 SAAPMFRAAE
+664 
-674 AALETE
+674 
-680 EKK
+680 

>member
-1 MIASTLLAMGLSA
+1 MIAPTLLAVVLSA
-14 SLAASLPASSVSQAK
+14 SSLSQAK
-29 AALLESHGEVQ
+29 SALLAAHGESQ

-48 DQAASLWRASDGDGE
+48 DQAASLWRASDGDGD

-83 LVRFEE
+83 LARFEE

-98 LEIGR
+98 LEIRR
-103 DLSRRTVIEMGPIL
+103 DLSRRTIIEMGPIF
-117 PVDRLFGAWEPAAH
+117 PADRLFGAWDPAAH
-131 VGEDLFAQ
+131 VDEDLFEQ

-158 DKGGAWTRRQWAESR
+158 EKGGAWTRRQWAEAR

-183 ADVQQGIAKA
+183 ADVTQGIAKA

-203 YNVWMHHVVDAKG
+203 YNVWMHHLVDAKG

-241 AKDGLP
+241 SKDGLP
-247 KQRLVARVM
+247 KQSLVAKVM

-266 AVVDNPTVDWDPVTN
+266 AAVDNPAVDWDPFTN
-281 AVTAAPP
+281 AVTAAP
-288 AEVETGGRPKSVSA
+288 ASEVEAGGRHKASGA
-302 EREPDTRYARLLAC
+302 DREPDTRYEKLLDC

-330 PTLMRRR
+330 PTFIRRR

-348 VEALFTGIL
+348 VEALISEIL
-357 TSPLVPR
+357 TSPLIPR
-364 VAAVIEKRL
+364 IASVIEKRL
-373 GRRLEPFD
+373 GRKLEPFD

-386 FRPRADHPE
+386 FRPRAEHPE

-401 TRARYP
+401 TKAKYP
-407 TADAYK
+407 TAEAYK

-454 GDFPHLRTRVE
+454 GDLPHLRTRVE

-495 HWLLAGVPNN
+495 HWLLAGVPNH

-523 GLPAPGVGAKRL
+523 GLAGPGAEAKRL

-543 TWEIAGPALVDMRVW
+543 TWEIAGPALVDMKVW

-586 YYAPVLGGKDATLPG
+586 FYAPVLGGRDATLPG
-601 IYSHMVGYFL
+601 IYSHMVGYSL

-639 EFERVAKFGS
+639 EFERVARYGS
-649 LTPDLW
+649 VTPDLW
-655 MKNATGEPL
+655 MRNASGRPL
-664 SAAPMFRAAE
+664 SAEPVFRAAE
-674 AALETE
+674 AALAA

>member
-1 MIASTLLAMGLSA
+1 MIATTLFAMALSTTSISEARTALLAA
-14 SLAASLPASSVSQAK
+14 
-29 AALLESHGEVQ
+29 HGEAQ

-48 DQAASLWRASDGDGE
+48 GQAASLWRASDGDGA

-98 LEIGR
+98 AEIGR

-117 PVDRLFGAWEPAAH
+117 PVDRLFGAWEPSSH
-131 VGEDLFAQ
+131 VAEDLFAQ

-149 PLSTLEERL
+149 PLSTLEERIE
-158 DKGGAWTRRQWAESR
+158 KGGAWTRRQWAEAR

-183 ADVQQGIAKA
+183 ADVAQGLAQA
-193 YADAELYIAE
+193 AADAELYIAE

-241 AKDGLP
+241 SKDGLA
-247 KQRLVARVM
+247 KQRLVAKVM

-266 AVVDNPTVDWDPVTN
+266 AVVDNPAVDWDPFTN
-281 AVTAAPP
+281 AVTAAPA
-288 AEVETGGRPKSVSA
+288 AEVEAGGRHKSA
-302 EREPDTRYARLLAC
+302 GAHREPDTRYERLLAC
-316 YRAARAADPYSPTE
+316 FRAARAADPYSPTE
-330 PTLMRRR
+330 PTLIRRR
-337 FDVDRE
+337 FNVDRE

-348 VEALFTGIL
+348 VEALFTEIL

-364 VAAVIEKRL
+364 IAGVIEKRL
-373 GRRLEPFD
+373 GRKLEPFD

-386 FRPRADHPE
+386 FRPRAAHPE

-401 TRARYP
+401 TKAKYP
-407 TADAYK
+407 TAEAYK

-517 RDLELL
+517 RDLQLL
-523 GLPAPGVGAKRL
+523 GLPAPGAEARRL
-535 KALNELWQ
+535 RALNELWQ

-558 HWMYDHPDATP
+558 HWMYEHPDATP

-601 IYSHMVGYFL
+601 VYSHMVGYFL

-639 EFERVAKFGS
+639 EFERVSKFGS
-649 LTPDLW
+649 VTPDLW

-664 SAAPMFRAAE
+664 SAKPMFRAAE
-674 AALETE
+674 AALEAE
-680 EKK
+680 AKK